1 MAQEEK
7 KMVPVI
13 PFWKMNGSGNDFI
26 MVDNREGIFPDND
39 RTALI
44 SRLCQRQTGVGADGI
59 ILLEND
65 VEVDFVWRFYNAD
78 GSEAEMCGNGGR
90 CAARFAFLRDMA
102 GARMTFRTLAG
113 LIRAEIHQDQ
123 VKLELP
129 PPVDFRREIVLKVG
143 EETVTLDFINTGV
156 PHAVLIVEDHEAAR
170 VREIGRLLRF
180 HGQFQPAGTNVNF
193 ISVVDRQN
201 LKIRTYERG
210 VEAETL
216 ACGTGSVAACLVASA
231 RGLVD
236 SPTRVE
242 TRSGEKLLV
251 YYCRA
256 GAGFSEVFLEGDAKI
271 VYEGAIVPEFLS

>member
-1 MAQEEK
+1 VAQEEK

-26 MVDNREGIFPDND
+26 MVDNREDIFPNKD

-44 SRLCQRQTGVGADGI
+44 SCLCRRRIGVGADGI
-59 ILLEND
+59 ILLED
-65 VEVDFVWRFYNAD
+65 DPEVDFVWRFYNAD

-90 CAARFAFLRDMA
+90 CAARFAFLHGLA
-102 GARMTFRTLAG
+102 GTSMTFRTLAG
-113 LIRAEIHQDQ
+113 LIKAEIHQKR
-123 VKLELP
+123 VKLEMP
-129 PPVDFRREIVLKVG
+129 PPVDFCREFVLEVG

-156 PHAVLIVEDHEAAR
+156 PHAVLIVEDLEVAR

-193 ISVVDRQN
+193 ISVVDRQS

-210 VEAETL
+210 VEDETL

-236 SPTRVE
+236 SPTWVE

-251 YYCRA
+251 YHCRA
-256 GAGFSEVFLEGDAKI
+256 GSGFTEVFLEGDAKI
-271 VYEGAIVPEFLS
+271 VYNASIALEFLS

>member
-1 MAQEEK
+1 MAQENQQV
-7 KMVPVI
+7 VPVI

-26 MVDNREGIFPDND
+26 MVDNREGIFPDNG

-44 SRLCQRQTGVGADGI
+44 SRLCRRQTGVGADGI

-65 VEVDFVWRFYNAD
+65 PEVDFVWRFYNAD

-90 CAARFAFLRDMA
+90 CAARFAFLHGFA
-102 GARMTFRTLAG
+102 GAQMVFRTLAG
-113 LIRAEIHQDQ
+113 LVRAEIHQEQ

-129 PPVDFRREIVLKVG
+129 SPVDFRRDIVLRVG
-143 EETVTLDFINTGV
+143 EETVSLDFINTGV
-156 PHAVLIVEDHEAAR
+156 PHVVLLVDNLEAVSI
-170 VREIGRLLRF
+170 REMGRLLRF
-180 HGQFQPAGTNVNF
+180 HDQFQPAGTNVNF

-201 LKIRTYERG
+201 IRIRTYERG
-210 VEAETL
+210 VEDETL

-251 YYCRA
+251 YYRDDA
-256 GAGFSEVFLEGDAKI
+256 GTFAEVFLEGDAKI
-271 VYEGAIVPEFLS
+271 VYEGSIVPESLL